1 MGAGFEGDVERRTAS
16 KFPSLAQRDYLRV
29 VLTGGLRVALPDDPA
44 VSCDDCPNRRVR
56 ACAPDR
62 RARQLQRMPHENVC
76 GLAHRTGICNRG
88 YTSAVP
94 SSASIGSW

>member
-1 MGAGFEGDVERRTAS
+1 MGAGFERDVERRTAS
-16 KFPSLAQRDYLRV
+16 KFPSLAQRDFLG
-29 VLTGGLRVALPDDPA
+29 VLPSCGLSVAFPDDPA
-44 VSCDDCPNRRVR
+44 VFHDDR
-56 ACAPDR
+56 ADWRIRTCAPDR
-62 RARQLQRMPHENVC
+62 RERQLQRMPHESVC